1 LNICRFL
8 TSFLI
13 IYLAVSPKI
22 LLAADTLILKDPNV
36 IYEQYQMKN
45 NFLEVY
51 NDPTGTLKINDII
64 LLTFHPL
71 QSIEKKYKGT
81 YWVKVN
87 IKNESLSEI
96 HWMILQG
103 DPHVGVFEFYV
114 PDKNGEYFLFNR
126 GGSALPFDVR
136 KYMSNSIASELP
148 VSVGEVKTFYFRYQS
163 KIDFAYKLT
172 VQTSNFYTHYSLSEY
187 FSLGLYYGIIIIMAV
202 YNLFIYFS
210 VRDRVYI
217 FYVLYVISISIFNT
231 ANDTMGFQF
240 LWPWAPQLNY
250 YTYYFGHLLLVI
262 FIFLYSDSFLN
273 LRKQFPFYYKIIL
286 VSILIYV
293 AQFVIEY
300 NFLETS
306 LFYFTFIIP
315 FILIYFAAVKIFR
328 QGYNP
333 AKFFIAGFSAIL
345 IGLLSFILMERGIV
359 APNTYNVYA
368 FNLGL
373 LIEVVI
379 FSRAIGERF
388 RFLKKEKEKADK
400 RIIEQLKENESLK
413 DEINRD
419 LEDKVMART
428 RELDS
433 AKGELEKAYEEIKRM
448 NKFLKE
454 DNEKLQYD
462 IKQLARARVML
473 RGVKYE
479 EFFKIY
485 PTDESCHKVLAEMK
499 WRNGF
504 NCVKCKNVKY
514 SEGKTSYAR
523 RCTKCNYEES
533 AVLFTIFSRVKFPL
547 TKAFYML
554 FLYVSSK
561 EKLTS
566 THMSKILK
574 LRQKTCWSFLQKIK
588 ESMEIKKSANKSI
601 DKWTDL
607 ILE

>member
-1 LNICRFL
+1 LNIFRVL

-13 IYLAVSPKI
+13 IYLAILPKV
-22 LLAADTLILKDPNV
+22 LADADTLILKNPNSN
-36 IYEQYQMKN
+36 YNQYDIKN
-45 NFLEVY
+45 SFLEVY
-51 NDPTGTLKINDII
+51 HDTTGTLKVNDII
-64 LLTFHPL
+64 PLTFHSL
-71 QSIEKKYKGT
+71 KSIETKYKGI
-81 YWVKVN
+81 YWAKVI
-87 IKNESLSEI
+87 IKNESASDV

-114 PDKNGEYFLFNR
+114 PGKNGEYILLNR
-126 GGSALPFDVR
+126 GGSALPFNER
-136 KYMSNSIASELP
+136 KYMSNSIASGLP
-148 VSVGEVKTFYFRYQS
+148 LKVGEVKTFYFRYQS
-163 KIDFAYKLT
+163 KIDFSFKLT

-187 FSLGLYYGIIIIMAV
+187 FYLGLYYGIIIIMAM

-217 FYVLYVISISIFNT
+217 YYVLWVISISIFNT

-240 LWPWAPQLNY
+240 LWPWVPQLNY
-250 YTYYFGHLLLVI
+250 YTYYFGHLLLAV
-262 FIFLYSDSFLN
+262 FILLYSDSFLN
-273 LRKQFPFYYKIIL
+273 LRKRLPVYYKIIF
-286 VSILIYV
+286 VSIFIYII
-293 AQFVIEY
+293 QFVIEY

-306 LFYFTFIIP
+306 LFHFTFIIP
-315 FILIYFAAVKIFR
+315 FVLIYFAAVKIFR

-333 AKFFIAGFSAIL
+333 ARFFLAGFSAIL

-373 LIEVVI
+373 LIEVVV

-419 LEDKVMART
+419 LEDKVMERT
-428 RELDS
+428 LELDS

-454 DNEKLQYD
+454 DNEKLKYD
-462 IKQLARARVML
+462 IKELARARVML

-479 EFFKIY
+479 EFFRIY
-485 PTDESCHKVLAEMK
+485 PTDESCHKFLADMK
-499 WRNGF
+499 WKNGF
-504 NCVKCKNVKY
+504 SCLKCKNAKY

-566 THMSKILK
+566 TQMSKILK

-588 ESMEIKKSANKSI
+588 ESTDIKKLSNKPI